1 MPKKKAKEE
10 LVDTAI
16 TLDEAESRLDATI
29 KDADIAEMEDAI
41 GSLPME
47 VDLDV
52 SALSDIELEDEDEQE
67 QFQEKLEAIDEAK
80 EELENAVSELHERFR
95 EFCEAIG
102 KEPPW

>member
-1 MPKKKAKEE
+1 MPKKKSEPEE
-10 LVDTAI
+10 SSTMSLADA
-16 TLDEAESRLDATI
+16 EALLDAAI

-52 SALSDIELEDEDEQE
+52 SIIDVELEDEDEQE
-67 QFQEKLEAIDEAK
+67 QFQEKLDAIDEAK